1 MFLTGLS
8 AYLKPSVRIPGWRD
22 NKARAL
28 GEAALLARALARA
41 EALPIG
47 KTLAQEGHIVDTD
60 GWYAESILNTIPVYG
75 TRAGAPARIDTRAG
89 LRLRDDAQNLGR
101 TTMHSLS
108 GAICMSSG
116 RISRAISTGCA
127 VSGDGAAWVRK
138 V

>member
-8 AYLKPSVRIPGWRD
+8 GYLKASVRIPGWRD
-22 NKARAL
+22 NKARSL

-47 KTLAQEGHIVDTD
+47 KTLAQEGHTVDTD

-89 LRLRDDAQNLGR
+89 LRLRDGAQNLGPDNDAQPVWR
-101 TTMHSLS
+101 DLHVKREDFARYIDWLRS
-108 GAICMSSG
+108 
-116 RISRAISTGCA
+116 
-127 VSGDGAAWVRK
+127 VW
-138 V
+138 